1 MAAGRISTD
10 SQGRAGGKNVAGKI
24 KNFTLQ
30 GNLMSLTASV
40 DAHGVTRYEL
50 DIDDRALYTTTFDG
64 LVDILSE
71 IRRDLSEV
79 FELRYVYTHDDDGK
93 VVQDE
98 NGLWLVEGEAV
109 YNPHIE
115 DFEKTWGEDAD
126 E

>member
-1 MAAGRISTD
+1 M
-10 SQGRAGGKNVAGKI
+10 AGKI

-40 DAHGVTRYEL
+40 DAHGVTRYAL
-50 DIDDRALYTTTFDG
+50 DIEDRALCTTTFDG

-79 FELRYVYTHDDDGK
+79 FELCYVYIHDDEGK
-93 VVQDE
+93 VVKDE
-98 NGLWLVEGEAV
+98 NGLWLVDGETV
-109 YNPHIE
+109 HNPHIKN
-115 DFEKTWGEDAD
+115 FEKTWGEDAD

>member
-1 MAAGRISTD
+1 M
-10 SQGRAGGKNVAGKI
+10 AGKI

-40 DAHGVTRYEL
+40 DRHGETRYVL
-50 DIDDRALYTTTFDG
+50 DISDRALCTTTFDG

-79 FELRYVYTHDDDGK
+79 FELRYIYAHDDEGK

-98 NGLWLVEGEAV
+98 NGLWLVEGETV

-115 DFEKTWGEDAD
+115 DFEKTWGEDEQAKELED
-126 E
+126 AE

>member
-1 MAAGRISTD
+1 M
-10 SQGRAGGKNVAGKI
+10 AGKI

-40 DAHGVTRYEL
+40 DRHGETRYEL
-50 DIDDRALYTTTFDG
+50 DIDDRALCATTFEG

-71 IRRDLSEV
+71 IRRDLNEV
-79 FELRYVYTHDDDGK
+79 FELRYIYAHDGEGK

-98 NGLWLVEGEAV
+98 NGLWLVEGETV

-115 DFEKTWGEDAD
+115 DFEKTWGEDEQAKELED
-126 E
+126 AE

>member
-1 MAAGRISTD
+1 M
-10 SQGRAGGKNVAGKI
+10 AGKI

-30 GNLMSLTASV
+30 GNIFTLTASV
-40 DAHGVTRYEL
+40 DRHGETRYEL
-50 DIDDRALYTTTFDG
+50 DIDDRALCATTFEG

-71 IRRDLSEV
+71 IRRDLGEV
-79 FELRYVYTHDDDGK
+79 FELRYKYAHDDEGK
-93 VVQDE
+93 VVQDKD
-98 NGLWLVEGEAV
+98 GLWLVEGETV

>member
-1 MAAGRISTD
+1 M
-10 SQGRAGGKNVAGKI
+10 AGKI

-40 DAHGVTRYEL
+40 DAHGVTRYAL
-50 DIDDRALYTTTFDG
+50 DIEDRALCTTTFDG

-71 IRRDLSEV
+71 IKRDLNEV
-79 FELRYVYTHDDDGK
+79 FELWYVYTHDDEGK
-93 VVQDE
+93 VVKDE
-98 NGLWLVEGEAV
+98 NGLWLVEGETV
-109 YNPHIE
+109 HNPHIE

>member
-1 MAAGRISTD
+1 M
-10 SQGRAGGKNVAGKI
+10 AGKI

-40 DAHGVTRYEL
+40 DRHGETRYVL
-50 DIDDRALYTTTFDG
+50 DISDRALCATTFDG

-79 FELRYVYTHDDDGK
+79 FELRYIYAHDDKGK

-98 NGLWLVEGEAV
+98 NGLWLVEGETV

-115 DFEKTWGEDAD
+115 DFEKTWSEDEQAKELEDA